1 MITNWTTIFIILT
14 MKNQGFFN
22 NSPTSILTSPDFV
35 IEAVHCGSTRIVLL
49 NKCPYITLTI
59 TSTSHWCEEQ
69 GTIMG
74 YSISVFLLYHIKVG
88 WPAFCYTG
96 CYTML
101 MPFSSIFSNCIQT
114 TPVLIIIAHIT
125 TSNIDI
131 LFDNCRLLIFCL
143 LTLNVPQSCIP
154 IWPCTEMS
162 GATEDLYSG
171 GCGFISDRVKHGF
184 FALRQTVSWAF

>member
-1 MITNWTTIFIILT
+1 MASRSVVTFFLSLFFPIWNRFPDIMITNWTTIFIILT

-22 NSPTSILTSPDFV
+22 NSPTSILTSPDNV

-49 NKCPYITLTI
+49 NKCPYITLAI

-101 MPFSSIFSNCIQT
+101 MPFSSIFSNCIESNHT
-114 TPVLIIIAHIT
+114 STNHYSTHNHI
-125 TSNIDI
+125 
-131 LFDNCRLLIFCL
+131 
-143 LTLNVPQSCIP
+143 
-154 IWPCTEMS
+154 
-162 GATEDLYSG
+162 
-171 GCGFISDRVKHGF
+171 
-184 FALRQTVSWAF
+184 